1 MSKLTA
7 VMRSLRRI
15 LSAQKRES
23 LEAISMFPS
32 QERYNLKKGL
42 NPSLETEQKCELW
55 KIERVCIKYAVKF
68 TYRNLSNL

>member
-55 KIERVCIKYAVKF
+55 K
-68 TYRNLSNL
+68 N